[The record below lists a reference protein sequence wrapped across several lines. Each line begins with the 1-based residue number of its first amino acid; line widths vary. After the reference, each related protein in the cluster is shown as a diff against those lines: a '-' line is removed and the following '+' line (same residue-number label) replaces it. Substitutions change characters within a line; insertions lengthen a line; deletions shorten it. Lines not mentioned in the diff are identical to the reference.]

1 MACPQ
6 SATRATSFVRCWK
19 RAGRTLSA
27 TEAIA
32 AGWAEQHGIVRM
44 WAEYD
49 TIAGVAQRERYEELV
64 TSSCAGVPAEQ
75 LEDLRGSAAYGP
87 LLAALREAE
96 ALGLDVEQALPRL
109 VEGRSLANVDD
120 VAVVLHG
127 RVDRWIQASSLQRRT
142 TAGEIVGLFPRLAG
156 VNDLDTARALDD
168 RQKLIEQRAR
178 EVATMAVEHRQPWA
192 VQFGRRPLDSL
203 QGELWLRRLDTIAA
217 YRERWGITER
227 SILGMRE
234 PTSLEQEAQHR
245 LAQSAVDGALSIT
258 RYEWA
263 GVGAVGQAVEIQVS
277 RGGAEM

>member
-1 MACPQ
+1 
-6 SATRATSFVRCWK
+6 
-19 RAGRTLSA
+19 
-27 TEAIA
+27 
-32 AGWAEQHGIVRM
+32 
-44 WAEYD
+44 
-49 TIAGVAQRERYEELV
+49 
-64 TSSCAGVPAEQ
+64 
-75 LEDLRGSAAYGP
+75 
-87 LLAALREAE
+87 
-96 ALGLDVEQALPRL
+96 
-109 VEGRSLANVDD
+109 
-120 VAVVLHG
+120 
-127 RVDRWIQASSLQRRT
+127 
-142 TAGEIVGLFPRLAG
+142 